1 VFPVDGLDLFATTA
15 VRRTFVTGGLAGDE
29 VDVDRSVAELAAN
42 AGVTWR
48 SPWRVDLSAAGHYR
62 SETEWG
68 LRDFDPA
75 TLGIVVTPE
84 SVAPRLL
91 VSARLAA
98 RPFPEEDLEV
108 GVVVWN
114 PLAFAGDPY
123 PEHPEGPAAVR
134 PGVRPAR
141 VEVLMWWWSALA
153 ACAWDP
159 PRDPGAPPWDN
170 ALAGEVVVTAPG
182 PASEAWI
189 TLFAA
194 ADLGPP
200 FGTGEP
206 VTFTTVPRGDFT
218 GGGATLLAADWALT
232 AVPDGAW
239 SVAAL
244 VDRDHDFHP
253 LLGPLAG
260 ATCGDVVGAHVVGA
274 DVPVPAPLEVSGGE
288 LVDDIAVLA
297 ATELPIERPVFSLVV
312 GSVSREAFAGP
323 LPPAIRLAAAS
334 IGTSFG
340 EDLPLAL
347 GPTCEPLADCAGDGG
362 LPVCAGALRHG
373 AVGWSWWT
381 RTWTAPRDP
390 YPAPEQAAAGLLD
403 VWPRVY
409 LSLETGEGR
418 YVAEA
423 APLLA
428 ELAVAVA
435 QGLPPS
441 AVAPVGA
448 LFPAAELSVTVLPSF
463 RRYHEDGGDGEDAK
477 GPYDVITNPAA
488 VPDGPWTVTVV
499 SRTGQTWSVPNEAA
513 AGAGAGPGVRA
524 GGAGAWG

>member
-1 VFPVDGLDLFATTA
+1 
-15 VRRTFVTGGLAGDE
+15 
-29 VDVDRSVAELAAN
+29 
-42 AGVTWR
+42 
-48 SPWRVDLSAAGHYR
+48 
-62 SETEWG
+62 
-68 LRDFDPA
+68 
-75 TLGIVVTPE
+75 
-84 SVAPRLL
+84 
-91 VSARLAA
+91 
-98 RPFPEEDLEV
+98 
-108 GVVVWN
+108 
-114 PLAFAGDPY
+114 
-123 PEHPEGPAAVR
+123 
-134 PGVRPAR
+134 
-141 VEVLMWWWSALA
+141 MWWWPAGLA

-189 TLFAA
+189 TLFSAD
-194 ADLGPP
+194 DLGPP

-274 DVPVPAPLEVSGGE
+274 EVPVPAPLEVAGGE
-288 LVDDIAVLA
+288 LLEDVAVLA
-297 ATELPIERPVFSLVV
+297 ATELPIERPVFALAV
-312 GSVSREAFAGP
+312 GSVSRGAFAGP

-340 EDLPLAL
+340 EDLALSL
-347 GPTCEPLADCAGDGG
+347 GPTCAPVADCAGTAACPCAPAPCGTALWVELVDADLDG
-362 LPVCAGALRHG
+362 
-373 AVGWSWWT
+373 
-381 RTWTAPRDP
+381 APDP

-409 LSLETGEGR
+409 LSLETGDGR

-428 ELAVAVA
+428 ELAGAAA

-477 GPYDVITNPAA
+477 GPYDVVTNPAA

-513 AGAGAGPGVRA
+513 GAPALDPAFEPAGQGRGLTFGP
-524 GGAGAWG
+524 